1 MTECR
6 QATSPCALAFRE
18 IAVQYATLNER
29 QAAMESRLEA
39 ISKAVV
45 GNGDPKDSL
54 VARMERLESSADTMR
69 RCGDRFWKVFGVAV
83 AVASV
88 IVAALK

>member
-1 MTECR
+1 MTECK
-6 QATSPCALAFRE
+6 QVQGPCARAFRE

-29 QAAMESRLEA
+29 QAGIDGRLEA
-39 ISKAVV
+39 ISKAVI
-45 GNGDPKDSL
+45 GNGNPKDSL
-54 VARMERLESSADTMR
+54 VARMERIESSAETMR
-69 RCGDRFWKVFGVAV
+69 RCGDRFWKVFGLVV